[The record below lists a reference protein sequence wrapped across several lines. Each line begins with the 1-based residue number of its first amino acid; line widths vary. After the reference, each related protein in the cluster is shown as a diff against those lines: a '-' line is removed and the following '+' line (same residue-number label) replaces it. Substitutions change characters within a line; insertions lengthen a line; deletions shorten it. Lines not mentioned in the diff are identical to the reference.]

1 MSGEFKKC
9 PNGHYYQGTTCPY
22 CGGSSGKGTTPT
34 QSTRVDPMSENG
46 TGTTK
51 TTNGF
56 GSGMGAT
63 TTKMPGGGG
72 SKTTVVEPNGDT
84 IVGGPGAKGNGGNPG
99 TRTVFVDE
107 EIEETP
113 SGTVKEKVYRN
124 TRKLVGWLITYSLEP
139 MGVDFKLYEGRNI
152 IGRDM
157 NCNIT
162 INDSTVSSTHAVILF
177 RSGKYSISDQ
187 QSSHGT
193 FVNGEDI
200 ELEPRYLKD
209 GDVIRMGNTV
219 FMIRFALFD
228 AGTRSYNRS
237 YDPRQTIID
246 D

>member
-1 MSGEFKKC
+1 MTGENIKKC
-9 PNGHYYQGTTCPY
+9 PNGHYYEGPYCPY
-22 CGGSSGKGTTPT
+22 CKTSGKKGTSPT
-34 QSTRVDPMSENG
+34 QSTFVDPFSGSGDGPTRTTEGFGNG
-46 TGTTK
+46 TGATK
-51 TTNGF
+51 
-56 GSGMGAT
+56 
-63 TTKMPGGGG
+63 TKMPGGGG
-72 SKTTVVEPNGDT
+72 PKTTVVEPNGDT
-84 IVGGPGAKGNGGNPG
+84 IVSGAGAKGNGVNPG

-107 EIEETP
+107 EFEETP

-124 TRKLVGWLITYSLEP
+124 TRKLVGWLVTYSLDS

-162 INDSTVSSTHAVILF
+162 VNDSMVSSTHAVILF

-209 GDVIRMGNTV
+209 GDIILMGNTV

-228 AGTRSYNRS
+228 AGTKLNN
-237 YDPRQTIID
+237 
-246 D
+246 